1 MSLPLVEKTWQYNV
15 SQQLVS
21 TGTIQG
27 NCQQLLFAIKQSM
40 TTFASSPWTVV
51 RSSNATSVA
60 DSDLWIAP
68 GNLLANQSTLA
79 RSWIVLQQA
88 GLHNT
93 QICLDYNSANNSGI
107 YNQIGVW
114 VSPDG
119 LFTGGTTTARA
130 TATDEY
136 LTTSASNSYF
146 AITDGTS
153 SYSLH
158 ALQTADGYCT
168 RLFYCSSGV
177 LKGLWLFDTLTDTPV
192 TNKVVTSVS
201 GLNTAGSG
209 SYLSHSSFYNSAIV
223 CGKLGSIDYT
233 GYIGSEA
240 YNNNLVVTAGN
251 GSISGIT
258 GAYPITAIS
267 LHSETAGTRGRVGR
281 FSDLYFGSSSL
292 SPGTTYPVSPD
303 DKEYCQL
310 TPFVMP
316 WNGSVP
322 II

>member
-21 TGTIQG
+21 TGSIFG
-27 NCQQLLFAIKQSM
+27 NCQQLLYNIKQSM
-40 TTFASSPWTVV
+40 TTFASSPWTVI
-51 RSSNATSVA
+51 RSSDATSVA
-60 DSDLWIAP
+60 DSDLWTA
-68 GNLLANQSTLA
+68 ANKVNANTNTTA
-79 RSWIVLQQA
+79 RSWIVLSQP
-88 GLHNT
+88 GLGST
-93 QICLDYNSANNSGI
+93 QICIDYNSATSG
-107 YNQIGVW
+107 GVYSQLGIW
-114 VSPDG
+114 VSPG
-119 LFTGGTTTARA
+119 GVFTGGTTTTRP
-130 TATDEY
+130 TASDEY
-136 LTTSASNSYF
+136 LTTSSESATF
-146 AITDGTS
+146 AIVDATS

-158 ALQTADGYCT
+158 AMQTIDGYCT

-177 LKGLWLFDTLTDTPV
+177 LKGIWMFDTLTDTPI
-192 TNKVVTSVS
+192 TNKVVTVITAI
-201 GLNTAGSG
+201 NTSGSG
-209 SYLSHSSFYNSAIV
+209 SAIIHNSFYQAAIIYGKFNSTTYNA
-223 CGKLGSIDYT
+223 
-233 GYIGSEA
+233 YIGSEA
-240 YNNNLVVTAGN
+240 YNSSLVVTSGS

-267 LHSETAGTRGRVGR
+267 LHSETAGARGRIGR

-292 SPGTTYPVSPD
+292 APGTTYPVSPD